1 MKTVGDMYTYEFEE
15 KKSKFIGI
23 CFYIDS
29 EEYFFS
35 KLDEIKNK
43 YPKATHYVYAYRLID
58 TGRLNDDGEPSGT
71 GALPIQNILEKEDLY
86 MIGFVV
92 VRYFGGI
99 KLGAGGLIR
108 AYSKAC
114 SNLINND
121 RLKDL
126 VSAKIIDIKLEYNDI
141 KDIDYLINKS
151 NSKLLNKEFSND
163 ITYTIEVSDSN
174 IELFNKYDY
183 KVIKNTMIVS

>member
-114 SNLINND
+114 SNLIN
-121 RLKDL
+121 
-126 VSAKIIDIKLEYNDI
+126 
-141 KDIDYLINKS
+141 KS
-151 NSKLLNKEFSND
+151 NSKLLNKDFSND